1 MRRAVVLCI
10 ALAAVLVSVAAAL
23 ATPTAPVMVAKC
35 DVSIGVLAPI
45 TGQVAAIGQ
54 QMVRWSQTALTLYN
68 KQKKTSYTMVQ
79 GDTQLTPA
87 QATTITQ
94 RFVSNPKIVVLV
106 GPPSSTEVEAIGRM
120 VTRVSLAMVSA
131 SATKA
136 SLTGGKYPTFFRVV
150 PNDAVQ
156 GPTNANFMVDKLHAK
171 KVFVLDNQAAASV
184 GLADS
189 VQQTLEKRGV
199 KVQREST
206 PNTTTDFSS
215 IVSGIA
221 DDTDVAFIP
230 FIAAAN
236 AQLFADQMQEQGKK
250 AIPFGS
256 DAEDSPSEF
265 HPEGG
270 YVASAAPDVTQV
282 KGDASIV
289 KAYRA
294 RYGEFTSTI
303 GPPMYAATWV
313 VLDAVNRVCAS
324 GKPVT
329 RAAVLRAVRT
339 TKLATSILGGPI
351 SFTRRGDVQGAHFY
365 VFKTHAN
372 QKYELVQG

>member
-1 MRRAVVLCI
+1 MRRLIVLFVFVAVV
-10 ALAAVLVSVAAAL
+10 SSSAAL
-23 ATPTAPVMVAKC
+23 ATPSVSTKTPTC

-54 QMVRWSQTALTLYN
+54 QMVRWSRVAFVVYNRQHHTAY
-68 KQKKTSYTMVQ
+68 KAVE
-79 GDTQLTPA
+79 GDTQLAPA

-94 RFVSNPKIVVLV
+94 RLVSDAKIVGIV
-106 GPPSSTEVEAIGRM
+106 GGVSSTEIEAIGPIVQR
-120 VTRVSLAMVSA
+120 TSLAIVA
-131 SATKA
+131 SAATNA
-136 SLTGGKYPTFFRVV
+136 SLTNGRYKTFFRVV
-150 PNDAVQ
+150 PSDAVQ
-156 GPTNANFMVDKLHAK
+156 APTVASFMVDKLHAK
-171 KVFVLDNQAAASV
+171 SVFVLDNQAAAST
-184 GLADS
+184 GLANAL
-189 VQQTLEKRGV
+189 QKILESRGV

-221 DDTDVAFIP
+221 DGTDVVFIP

-236 AQLFADQMQEQGKK
+236 AQLFVNQMQEQGKK

-256 DAEDSPSEF
+256 DAENSPAEF

-270 YVASAAPDVTQV
+270 YVPSFAPDITQI
-282 KGDASIV
+282 KADAAIV
-289 KAYRA
+289 REYRS
-294 RYGEFTSTI
+294 RYGKFTSTF

-329 RAAVLRAVRT
+329 RKAVLAAVRT
-339 TKLATSILGGPI
+339 TKLATSILGGPMA
-351 SFTRRGDVQGAHFY
+351 FTKRGDVQGTHY
-365 VFKTHAN
+365 YIFKTHAD
-372 QKYELVQG
+372 QRYELVSG